1 MKLLMNTQQCQE
13 TSRPLILKTERTFG
27 SWSLLQQIVFKMAD
41 ARVNDLD
48 QELFSEL
55 TEPLVQPLLIHV
67 VPPFAYGKDPNY
79 CLQIN
84 GNVLWEW
91 RTVEG
96 NLKKLYAVLQRNLRL
111 NGYLLEASLLL
122 IGSLCYWAR
131 KRRFSLT
138 KLKKRIMGN
147 GEGGKKP
154 ILYPTEISHSPYDIL
169 ACRKIKKHQWGSLNY
184 FTRPKIKIS
193 YSMVRAELS
202 GIERHLFPVIIKSV
216 IFFV

>member
-1 MKLLMNTQQCQE
+1 
-13 TSRPLILKTERTFG
+13 
-27 SWSLLQQIVFKMAD
+27 MAD

-79 CLQIN
+79 CSQIN

-122 IGSLCYWAR
+122 IGSLCY
-131 KRRFSLT
+131 
-138 KLKKRIMGN
+138 
-147 GEGGKKP
+147 
-154 ILYPTEISHSPYDIL
+154 
-169 ACRKIKKHQWGSLNY
+169 
-184 FTRPKIKIS
+184 
-193 YSMVRAELS
+193 
-202 GIERHLFPVIIKSV
+202 
-216 IFFV
+216 

>member
-1 MKLLMNTQQCQE
+1 
-13 TSRPLILKTERTFG
+13 
-27 SWSLLQQIVFKMAD
+27 MAD

-67 VPPFAYGKDPNY
+67 VPLFAYGKDPNY

-111 NGYLLEASLLL
+111 NGYLLEESAFNRVSVLL
-122 IGSLCYWAR
+122 G
-131 KRRFSLT
+131 T
-138 KLKKRIMGN
+138 KTK
-147 GEGGKKP
+147 
-154 ILYPTEISHSPYDIL
+154 TFVD
-169 ACRKIKKHQWGSLNY
+169 KIKKENNGK
-184 FTRPKIKIS
+184 R
-193 YSMVRAELS
+193 R
-202 GIERHLFPVIIKSV
+202 
-216 IFFV
+216 

>member
-1 MKLLMNTQQCQE
+1 MPRNESPVNFKDRTHIRLVIT
-13 TSRPLILKTERTFG
+13 TSTNRFQNGWCKSKRLGPG
-27 SWSLLQQIVFKMAD
+27 A
-41 ARVNDLD
+41 
-48 QELFSEL
+48 LFRAHW
-55 TEPLVQPLLIHV
+55 TPGPAFTYIHV
-67 VPPFAYGKDPNY
+67 VPQFADGKDPNY

-84 GNVLWEW
+84 GNVLREW

-184 FTRPKIKIS
+184 LTRPKIKIS

-216 IFFV
+216 IFLV